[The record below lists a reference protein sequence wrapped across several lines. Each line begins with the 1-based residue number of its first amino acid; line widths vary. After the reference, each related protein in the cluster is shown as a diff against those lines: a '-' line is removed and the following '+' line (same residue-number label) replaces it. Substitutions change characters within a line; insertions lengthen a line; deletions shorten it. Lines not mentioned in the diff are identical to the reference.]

1 MGYSKAAEF
10 VIALSYDALDEQV
23 KQRLPLCVLDGLGA
37 AIAGTRTP
45 ASRIAAEFVK
55 RQFKVGPASLL
66 HDGTG
71 ISLTGAT
78 LANAVTA
85 NALDADDGY
94 RLAKGH
100 PGAFLIMP
108 GLNCCQALEVSGEE
122 LLGAIAAGYEVA
134 MRAAVV
140 THDCYHHYHASG
152 SWGATGTTA
161 LAGKL
166 LGLDARQ
173 LDWALGLAEYH
184 AALSP
189 IARCLT
195 TPAMT
200 KDVIG
205 WGAHAGMGAALLA
218 QDGFTGNPSLF
229 SDADYREVYEDF
241 GQRWRLLELYFKPY
255 TCCRWAQPG
264 VDGVIKVMA
273 EHKLEAGDIEHI
285 ELRCFAEAAA
295 LSRQLPTN
303 TEEAQYSITW
313 PPAAAAVCG
322 TVGPEQILPPAF
334 DNPEIRRIAQSIV
347 ITVDEQIQARFPGEC
362 LSEVVTHTKD
372 GHQYRSGLM
381 PARGDA
387 DNPPTEAEL
396 REKFVGLVEPVLG
409 RETADELVELIKSVA
424 APEGPRKLWET
435 LAPALKRDRE
445 AN

>member
-1 MGYSKAAEF
+1 MGASKAAEF
-10 VIALSYDALDEQV
+10 VESLSYDALDERV
-23 KQRLPLCVLDGLGA
+23 KQRLPLCILDGLGA
-37 AIAGTRTP
+37 AIAGTHTP
-45 ASRIAAEFVK
+45 TSKIAAGFVK
-55 RQFKVGPASLL
+55 REFKDGSASLL

-78 LANAVTA
+78 LANVVAA
-85 NALDADDGY
+85 NALDTDDGY
-94 RLAKGH
+94 RLVKGH
-100 PGAFLIMP
+100 PGAFIIMP

-122 LLGAIAAGYEVA
+122 LLCAVAAGYEVA

-140 THDCYHHYHASG
+140 THDYYHHYHASG
-152 SWGATGTTA
+152 SWGGTGTTA

-166 LGLDARQ
+166 FGLDAARI
-173 LDWALGLAEYH
+173 DWALGLAEYH

-189 IARCLT
+189 IERCLT

-200 KDVIG
+200 KDAIA
-205 WGAHAGMGAALLA
+205 WGAHAGMCAALLA

-229 SDADYREVYEDF
+229 FDDDYAQIYEDF

-273 EHKLEAGDIEHI
+273 KHDLEAADIEQM

-295 LSRQLPTN
+295 LSQELPTN

-313 PPAAAAVCG
+313 PLAAAAVCG

-334 DNPEIRRIAQSIV
+334 ESPEIRRIARSIV
-347 ITVDEQIQARFPGEC
+347 VTVDEQIQARFPAEC
-362 LSEVVTHTKD
+362 LGEVVIHTKN
-372 GHQYRSGLM
+372 GHQCRSGLM

-387 DNPPTEAEL
+387 DKPPTEAEFE
-396 REKFVGLVEPVLG
+396 EKFAWLVAPVLG
-409 RETADELVELIKSVA
+409 RETADELVNLVKNIA
-424 APEGPRKLWET
+424 APEGPKRLWET
-435 LAPALKRDRE
+435 LAPALRRDRGE
-445 AN
+445 S